1 MASALRVSDFDYELP
16 DGLIAQQPMEPRDH
30 SRLMVVDRTTGSI
43 AHRLFYEL
51 PEYLRLGDVLL
62 LNETRVVPARLRGR
76 KESGGGRVELL
87 LIRQLDAAS
96 GTWEAMVRPSK
107 RLSIGSIVV
116 LDGESADRV
125 VIGGRHTP
133 STRLVSL
140 PMGRTLVE
148 LGGQMPLPPY
158 IREPLGDGDRY
169 QTVYAR
175 AEGSIAAPTA
185 GLHFTPALLE
195 ALRAGGIRV
204 EKVVLHVGAGTFRP
218 VEAEDPI
225 EHDIGQE
232 AYEFPSSVGRAVAEA
247 RANGGRVICV
257 GTTTVRVV
265 ETVASR
271 QGLAADLS
279 AEAGLTGLFILPGFH
294 FQVTDALVTNF
305 HLPRSTLLMLATAFV
320 GKDLITRAYAA
331 AIDQGYR
338 FYSFGDA
345 MLVL

>member
-1 MASALRVSDFDYELP
+1 MTSPLRVSDFDYVLP
-16 DGLIAQQPMEPRDH
+16 DGLIAQRPVEPRDH
-30 SRLMVVDRTTGSI
+30 ARLMVLDRKTGSI
-43 AHRLFYEL
+43 AHRRFDDL
-51 PEYLRLGDVLL
+51 LRFLKPGDVLL
-62 LNETRVVPARLRGR
+62 LNETRVLPARLRGR
-76 KESGGGRVELL
+76 KESGGGRIEILL
-87 LIRQLDAAS
+87 VHEVDMAA
-96 GTWEAMVRPSK
+96 GTWEALVRPSK
-107 RLSIGSIVV
+107 RLSVGSVVV
-116 LDGESADRV
+116 LDGDSADRV

-148 LGGQMPLPPY
+148 LGGQMPVPPY
-158 IREPLGDGDRY
+158 IHEPLGDGDRY

-175 AEGSIAAPTA
+175 ADGSIAAPTA

-195 ALRAGGIRV
+195 GLRAGGIRV

-218 VEAEDPI
+218 VETEDPT

-232 AYEFPSSVGRAVAEA
+232 AYEFPASVGKAVTEA

-271 QGLAADLS
+271 QGSALDLQ
-279 AEAGLTGLFILPGFH
+279 AEAGITGLFILPGFH

-320 GKDLITRAYAA
+320 GKDLITRAYAD